1 MTEWNIK
8 KKKKKKKRARVHR
21 KRSGAHAEACGLC
34 EVQEKHTQTH
44 LVLFTECLTLEGL
57 EELAISYIR

>member
-44 LVLFTECLTLEGL
+44 LVLFTESDARRSRRTGNQLH
-57 EELAISYIR
+57 